1 MERRLA
7 AILAADVVGF
17 SRMMGAD
24 ESGTLERLKAL
35 RRELVEPCIKARSG
49 RIVKLMGDGLLAEF
63 RSVVEAVQC
72 AANIQEGMAGREL
85 DLPETER
92 ISLRI
97 GVNLGDILVEGT
109 DIYGDGVNVASRL
122 EVLAAPGGIC
132 LSGATFDAVEGKLDL
147 PFEAIGSQKLKNID
161 KPVRVYRIDLPTSR
175 AESVADLSES
185 PQLPS
190 KPSIAVLP
198 FTNMSNDKTQEH
210 LADGIAEDII
220 TALSKVSNIFV
231 VARNSTFTYKG
242 QAIDIKQVGRE
253 QGVRYVLEGSVQRSG
268 QRLRTTAQLI
278 DATSGHHIWAQRYDR
293 VIDDVFDVQDEITRE
308 VTSALQVH
316 LTEGEQAR
324 LWASGTKN
332 LEAWEAAIQCPA
344 LLHSHRRIDVL
355 PARRLAERA
364 LQLDKNYA
372 SAWAL
377 LGWAHWTE
385 AFNGWTDNPAA
396 KLDLALDALN
406 RAWAIDDS
414 NPDTLA
420 LLAFLHL
427 SLKKYGEARQFIEKA
442 MTLGPNNSFAF
453 AVAANVE
460 LYCNRPEVMVPLLKR
475 AIRLS
480 PIYPAWYLGDLSYA
494 YVLMGRLEE
503 AIATAKESIKIDPDY
518 IYNYH
523 TLAIAH
529 IELGQIEAAHADIEN
544 ILRIEPKMSIRTY
557 RDSQPYEDEALRNRI
572 ITAFREAGL
581 PE

>member
-122 EVLAAPGGIC
+122 EALAAPGGIC
-132 LSGATFDAVEGKLDL
+132 LSGAAFDAVEGKLDL

>member
-122 EVLAAPGGIC
+122 EALAAPGGIC

-460 LYCNRPEVMVPLLKR
+460 LYCNRPEAMVPLLKR

>member
-1 MERRLA
+1 
-7 AILAADVVGF
+7 
-17 SRMMGAD
+17 MGAD
-24 ESGTLERLKAL
+24 ESGTLERLNAL
-35 RRELVEPCIKARSG
+35 RRELVESCIKARSG

-63 RSVVEAVQC
+63 RSVVEAVRC
-72 AANIQEGMAGREL
+72 AANIQEGMVGREL

-97 GVNLGDILVEGT
+97 GVNLGDILVEGA

-122 EVLAAPGGIC
+122 EALATPGGIC
-132 LSGATFDAVEGKLDL
+132 LSGAAYDAVEGKLDL
-147 PFEAIGSQKLKNID
+147 PFEAIGPQKVKNID
-161 KPVRVYRIDLPTSR
+161 KPVRVYRLDLAAVRSG
-175 AESVADLSES
+175 SVADLSES
-185 PQLPS
+185 PQLPN

-198 FTNMSNDKTQEH
+198 FTNMSNDKTQDH

-220 TALSKVSNIFV
+220 TALSKVSNLFV

-242 QAIDIKQVGRE
+242 QPIDIKQVGRE

-293 VIDDVFDVQDEITRE
+293 VIDDVFDIQDEITRE

-344 LLHSHRRIDVL
+344 LLHSHRRVDVL

-364 LQLDKNYA
+364 LQLDENYA
-372 SAWAL
+372 SAWAM

-385 AFNGWTDNPAA
+385 VFNGWADDPDT
-396 KLDLALDALN
+396 KLSLALDALK
-406 RAWAIDDS
+406 RALAIDDS

-427 SLKKYGEARQFIEKA
+427 SLRKYGEARQFIEKA

-453 AVAANVE
+453 GVAANVE
-460 LYCNRPEVMVPLLKR
+460 LYSNRPEAMVPLLKR

-503 AIATAKESIKIDPDY
+503 AIVTANESIKIDPDY

-529 IELGQIEAAHADIEN
+529 VELGQIKAARADIEN
-544 ILRIEPKMSIRTY
+544 ILRIEPKMSVRTY
-557 RDSQPYEDEALRNRI
+557 RDSQPYQDETQLNRI
-572 ITAFREAGL
+572 VTAFREAGL

>member
-1 MERRLA
+1 
-7 AILAADVVGF
+7 
-17 SRMMGAD
+17 MGAD

-35 RRELVEPCIKARSG
+35 RRELVEPCIKACSG

-72 AANIQEGMAGREL
+72 AANIQEGMTAREP
-85 DLPETER
+85 DLPDAAR

-97 GVNLGDILVEGT
+97 GINLGDILVEGA

-122 EVLAAPGGIC
+122 EALATPGGIC
-132 LSGATFDAVEGKLDL
+132 ISGATYDAVEGKLDL
-147 PFEAIGSQKLKNID
+147 PFEAIGPQNVKNID
-161 KPVRVYRIDLPTSR
+161 KPVRVYRLDLPAVRS
-175 AESVADLSES
+175 ESVADLSDS

-198 FTNMSNDKTQEH
+198 FTNMSNDKTQEY

-220 TALSKVSNIFV
+220 TALSKVSNLFV
-231 VARNSTFTYKG
+231 VARNSTFTYRG

-332 LEAWEAAIQCPA
+332 LEAWEAAIQCPV
-344 LLHSHRRIDVL
+344 LLHSHRRTDIL

-364 LQLDKNYA
+364 LQLDENYA
-372 SAWAL
+372 SAWAM
-377 LGWAHWTE
+377 LGWTYWNE
-385 AFNGWTDNPAA
+385 AFNGWTDDPDA
-396 KLDLALDALN
+396 KLDLALDALQ
-406 RAWAIDDS
+406 RALAIDDS

-427 SLKKYGEARQFIEKA
+427 SLKMYSEAREFIEKA

-460 LYCNRPEVMVPLLKR
+460 LFCNRPEAMVPLLKR

-480 PIYPAWYLGDLSYA
+480 PIYPAWYLGDLSFA

-503 AIATAKESIKIDPDY
+503 AIVTAKESIKIDPDY

-523 TLAIAH
+523 TLAVAH
-529 IELGQIEAAHADIEN
+529 VELRQIEAARADIEH
-544 ILRIEPKMSIRTY
+544 ILRIEPTMSIRTY
-557 RDSQPYEDEALRNRI
+557 HDSQPYQDEAQLNRI

>member
-1 MERRLA
+1 VERRLA

-122 EVLAAPGGIC
+122 EALAAPGGIC
-132 LSGATFDAVEGKLDL
+132 LSGAAFDAVEGKLDL

>member
-1 MERRLA
+1 VERRLA

-523 TLAIAH
+523 ILAIAH